1 MEARTSVRPV
11 DLLTSPSLRSGD
23 MVTLVGLTESLRVMQ
38 RCSTVTN
45 AAVSLSIAPAE
56 IPRFRAVHEELIN
69 LDEDFGSKF
78 SGVLTDQEG
87 RVRALWG
94 SYSEQVMPIFRCTG

>member
-1 MEARTSVRPV
+1 
-11 DLLTSPSLRSGD
+11 

-38 RCSTVTN
+38 RRSTVTN
-45 AAVSLSIAPAE
+45 AAVSLSIPPAE

-94 SYSEQVMPIFRCTG
+94 SYSEQVHYFSVFSACMLCATKLSFKLIL